1 MASDPREAQ
10 VYSAVQ
16 QALAEHRPFFFA
28 WADAKGEVRYAVYN
42 AVPAMAAQAVAAF
55 FASYG
60 EPASARLVPQPK
72 DETV

>member
-1 MASDPREAQ
+1 MNANPREAE

-16 QALAEHRPFFFA
+16 QALTEHRPFFFA

-42 AVPAMAAQAVAAF
+42 AVPAMAAQAIAAF
-55 FASYG
+55 FASYA
-60 EPASARLVPQPK
+60 EPSSGGLMPQPK